1 MKKTY
6 DFDSIYFG
14 ALVYYT
20 GKEGYY
26 YSSPVALEKIEDDL
40 YKRLDKDTLMKPYQ
54 EGTSEF
60 LTVTNLVPLS
70 TLTDNKG
77 SKEISENKIKLNLF
91 KYCLNHKNKDVT
103 LFAEAEAN
111 YEAMYGTK
119 KNK

>member
-26 YSSPVALEKIEDDL
+26 HCSPVALEKTEDGL
-40 YKRLDKDTLMKPYQ
+40 YKKLGKDTPMKPYQ
-54 EGTSEF
+54 EGTTDF
-60 LTVTNLVPLS
+60 LTVTKLVPLS

-77 SKEISENKIKLNLF
+77 SKEISENKIKLYLF
-91 KYCLNHKNKDVT
+91 KYCLNSKNKDVT
-103 LFAEAEAN
+103 LFAEAKAN